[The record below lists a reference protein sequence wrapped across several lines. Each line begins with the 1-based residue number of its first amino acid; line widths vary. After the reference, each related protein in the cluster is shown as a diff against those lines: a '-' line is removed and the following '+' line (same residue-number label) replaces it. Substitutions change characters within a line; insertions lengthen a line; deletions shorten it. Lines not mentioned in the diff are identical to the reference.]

1 MPFQY
6 ALFQFKETFYRFLSL
21 LNRFI
26 SLRLLKKFFLSI
38 PIAAVSK
45 MGMHSFAL
53 SRQMNAGG
61 STNELIIRH
70 LNSELFLMFKNAR
83 LMNSWFLWYEKI
95 SDKWTE
101 WINYKKYTRQMN
113 LLFIKIKQIPDK
125 WTYFYKN

>member
-6 ALFQFKETFYRFLSL
+6 ALLQLKEAFYRFLSV
-21 LNRFI
+21 LNRFS

-61 STNELIIRH
+61 STNELIIPTFD
-70 LNSELFLMFKNAR
+70 LNIIL
-83 LMNSWFLWYEKI
+83 I
-95 SDKWTE
+95 
-101 WINYKKYTRQMN
+101 I
-113 LLFIKIKQIPDK
+113 
-125 WTYFYKN
+125 